1 MHIEKVLSYY
11 QDCYKQEFRD
21 NDVLNFLGTKVHKR
35 FFLNTIDQ
43 LYREEDTVF
52 MKTNFGEELYK
63 YLEIHRKEKTFVA
76 CSFFITGKLTF
87 LGKKRTICAPLIM
100 TPATLEINNEALYH
114 VNYNFDE
121 NRANDALLNVLKS
134 NHNLDDSF
142 VLEMKSLINDQ
153 EPDKQDIRAIA
164 RKLREH
170 IKVDTIALEELPKLT
185 SGEKLRSHLKAPS
198 LKVLPAI
205 ALGIVEKSK
214 SSRNVLHE
222 IDEIKERHI
231 FNDMLQGFFSRRK
244 IEINSTNTSGK
255 TIYVPSNLSD
265 SQLGIIQ
272 AVKSNDVTVVIGP
285 PGTGKSYTI
294 ASLALDQVYHNK
306 SVLICSK
313 SDQAVD
319 VLQDKIVNDLGVKGL
334 SIRAGSGRSHRATL
348 RKKIESITRFRKS
361 GGNYYIPKKQS
372 EIDHAQ
378 EKIKEISEEIRERED
393 REIKNAELFL
403 DHKPSFFKR
412 LKRKYVSRKVLEE
425 YPFWQLV
432 ELLDHYIHQKNK
444 LIKEIISLKY
454 QDRISSLLEKDQT
467 FSQLLKLVKTKD
479 TVERER
485 LFQNINFISVLQ
497 CLPIWITKSTDVSDV
512 FPLENNIF
520 DVVIIDEASQC
531 DITTMIPVLARAKK
545 VVVVGDPKQLRHV
558 SFLSRQVMENTAN
571 GYGLLKGVDVMNY
584 RETSFLDYAMER
596 LPSQNNIHFLDEH
609 YRSVPSIIRYSN
621 QKFYFD
627 KLKVMSDLQIHNKSS
642 AVHWIFCDGEKL
654 KDGRNLKE
662 ADNILED
669 VQKVI
674 DEELHVASGVATTI
688 GILSPFRDQVNY
700 LKDKIEEYDLAAIK
714 KHRIAVGTPFEFQ
727 GEERDQ
733 MYITFTIDNNISS
746 SVFQYLDREDVFNVS
761 ITRAKQKQFLYYSF
775 DAKNFKNK
783 HLLIDYQSE
792 TRIHYQHKT
801 GEEYI
806 DNFATEVH
814 EELIQ
819 LGIEEAD
826 IIVNYP
832 LAGYVMDIL
841 LTYNQRTVCIDLVG
855 YPGALEKTFS
865 IDQYK
870 TLFRTKVPIITI
882 PYAYWLFNKK
892 ACLEHISKK
901 VRIKK

>member
-21 NDVLNFLGTKVHKR
+21 NDILNFLGTKVHKR
-35 FFLNTIDQ
+35 FFLSSIDQ
-43 LYREEDTVF
+43 LYREEDSVF
-52 MKTNFGEELYK
+52 MKTDFGEELYK

-87 LGKKRTICAPLIM
+87 LGKKRTICAPLII
-100 TPATLEINNEALYH
+100 TPASLEINNEALYH
-114 VNYNFDE
+114 INYNFEE

-134 NHNLDDSF
+134 NFNLDDSF
-142 VLEMKSLINDQ
+142 VLEIKSLINDQ
-153 EPDKQDIRAIA
+153 ELGKQDIREVA
-164 RKLREH
+164 RKLREY
-170 IKVDTIALEELPKLT
+170 IKIDTIALEDLPELI
-185 SGEKLRSHLKAPS
+185 SGEKLRSHLKSSS
-198 LKVLPAI
+198 LKLLPAI

-214 SSRNVLHE
+214 SSRSVLHE
-222 IDEIKERHI
+222 IDEIKERHL
-231 FNDMLQGFFSRRK
+231 FNDTLRSFFSRRIVDVDK
-244 IEINSTNTSGK
+244 ETKSREAV
-255 TIYVPSNLSD
+255 YVPSNLSE
-265 SQLGIIQ
+265 SQLDIIQ
-272 AVKSNDVTVVIGP
+272 AVKSNDITVVIGP

-313 SDQAVD
+313 SDQAID
-319 VLQDKIVNDLGVKGL
+319 VLQDKIIQDLGVKGL

-361 GGNYYIPKKQS
+361 GGDYFIPKKQA
-372 EIDHAQ
+372 EIDYAKN
-378 EKIKEISEEIRERED
+378 KIKEISEEIQEREG

-412 LKRKYVSRKVLEE
+412 LKRKYVSKKVLEE
-425 YPFWQLV
+425 YPFWQLI
-432 ELLDHYIHQKNK
+432 ELLDHYIHQRNK

-454 QDRISSLLEKDQT
+454 QDKISNLLQKDRT

-479 TVERER
+479 VVERDR
-485 LFQNINFISVLQ
+485 LFQDINFISVLQ

-512 FPLENNIF
+512 FPLENDIF
-520 DVVIIDEASQC
+520 DVAIIDEASQC

-571 GYGLLKGVDVMNY
+571 NYGLIKGEDVMNY

-596 LPSQNNIHFLDEH
+596 LPSNSSIHFLDEH

-627 KLKVMSDLQIHNKSS
+627 KLKVMSDLQIHHKSS
-642 AVHWIFCDGEKL
+642 AVHWIFCEGEKL
-654 KDGRNLKE
+654 KDGTNLSE
-662 ADNILED
+662 ANKILED
-669 VQKVI
+669 VQQII
-674 DEELHVASGVATTI
+674 DQEIQVAVGVATTI

-700 LKDKIEEYDLAAIK
+700 LKNKIEEYDLAAIK
-714 KHRIAVGTPFEFQ
+714 KHKIAVGTPFEFQ

-775 DAKNFKNK
+775 DPKNFKNK
-783 HLLIDYQSE
+783 HLLIDYLSE
-792 TRIHYQHKT
+792 TRIHHQHNRA
-801 GEEYI
+801 EEYI
-806 DNFATEVH
+806 DNFAIEVH

-819 LGIEEAD
+819 LGIQEED
-826 IIVNYP
+826 IIVNYL
-832 LAGYVMDIL
+832 LAGYIMDIL
-841 LTYNQRTVCIDLVG
+841 VTFNQRTVCIDLVG
-855 YPGALEKTFS
+855 YPGTLEKTFS
-865 IDQYK
+865 IEQYK
-870 TLFRTKVPIITI
+870 TLFRTQIPIITI
-882 PYAYWLFNKK
+882 PYAYWLHNKE
-892 ACLEHISKK
+892 ACLDHIAKK

>member
-35 FFLNTIDQ
+35 FFLNDFSS
-43 LYREEDTVF
+43 LYREEDTTF
-52 MKTNFGEELYK
+52 MKTDFGEELYK
-63 YLEIHRKEKTFVA
+63 YLEIHRKEKTFIA
-76 CSFFITGKLTF
+76 CSFFVTGKLTF
-87 LGKKRTICAPLIM
+87 LGKKRTICAPLIV
-100 TPATLEINNEALYH
+100 TPATLEINSETLYH
-114 VNYNFDE
+114 INYNFEE
-121 NRANDALLNVLKS
+121 NRANDALLNLLKS
-134 NHNLDDSF
+134 NYNLDDSF
-142 VLEMKSLINDQ
+142 VLEIKSLINDQ
-153 EPDKQDIRAIA
+153 EPGKQDIHAIA
-164 RKLREH
+164 RKLKEN
-170 IKVDTIALEELPKLT
+170 IKIDISALEELPELI
-185 SGEKLRSHLKAPS
+185 SGEKLRSHLKS
-198 LKVLPAI
+198 TSQKLLPGI

-222 IDEIKERHI
+222 IDEIKERHL
-231 FNDMLQGFFSRRK
+231 FNNTLQGFFSRRK
-244 IEINSTNTSGK
+244 IKINSNKKSK
-255 TIYVPSNLSD
+255 ETIYVPSNLSE
-265 SQLGIIQ
+265 SQLDIIQ
-272 AVKSNDVTVVIGP
+272 AVKSNDITVVIGP

-319 VLQDKIVNDLGVKGL
+319 VLQDKIINDLGVKGL
-334 SIRAGSGRSHRATL
+334 SIRAGSGRNHRTTL
-348 RKKIESITRFRKS
+348 RKKLESINVFNKT
-361 GGNYYIPKKQS
+361 GGDYYVPTKQS
-372 EIDHAQ
+372 EIDYAK
-378 EKIKEISEEIRERED
+378 EKIKEISEEIQEREH

-412 LKRKYVSRKVLEE
+412 LKRKYVSRQVLKE
-425 YPFWQLV
+425 YPFWQLI

-454 QDRISSLLEKDQT
+454 QDKISNLLQKDGT
-467 FSQLLKLVKTKD
+467 FSQLLKLTKTKD
-479 TVERER
+479 IVERDR
-485 LFQNINFISVLQ
+485 LFQEINFISVLQ

-571 GYGLLKGVDVMNY
+571 SYGLLKGEDVMNY

-596 LPSQNNIHFLDEH
+596 LPSQSNVHFLDEH

-627 KLKVMSDLQIHNKSS
+627 KLKIMSDLQIHNKSS

-654 KDGRNLKE
+654 KDGTNLKE
-662 ADNILED
+662 ADKILED

-674 DEELHVASGVATTI
+674 EEELHIASGVATTI

-700 LKDKIEEYDLAAIK
+700 LKNKIEEYDLSAIK
-714 KHRIAVGTPFEFQ
+714 KHRIAAGTPFEFQ
-727 GEERDQ
+727 GEERDH
-733 MYITFTIDNNISS
+733 MYITFTIDNNIST

-761 ITRAKQKQFLYYSF
+761 ITRAKHKQFLYYSF
-775 DAKNFKNK
+775 DPKNFKNK

-792 TRIHYQHKT
+792 TRIYHQHNSI
-801 GEEYI
+801 EEHV

-819 LGIEEAD
+819 LGIEEED
-826 IIVNYP
+826 IIVNYL

-841 LTYNQRTVCIDLVG
+841 LTYNQRTICIDLVG

-865 IDQYK
+865 IEQYK
-870 TLFRTKVPIITI
+870 TLFRTQIPIITV
-882 PYAYWLFNKK
+882 PYAYWLHNKK
-892 ACLEHISKK
+892 ECLDHIAKK

>member
-21 NDVLNFLGTKVHKR
+21 NDVLNFLGTKVDKR
-35 FFLNTIDQ
+35 FFLNTVDQ
-43 LYREEDTVF
+43 LYREEDTIF
-52 MKTNFGEELYK
+52 MKTDFGEELYK
-63 YLEIHRKEKTFVA
+63 YLEIHRKEKTFIT

-87 LGKKRTICAPLIM
+87 LGKKRTICAPLIV
-100 TPATLEINNEALYH
+100 TPATLDINSEALYH
-114 VNYNFDE
+114 INYNFDE
-121 NRANDALLNVLKS
+121 NRANDALLNLLKS
-134 NHNLDDSF
+134 NYNLDDSF
-142 VLEMKSLINDQ
+142 VLEIKSLINDQ
-153 EPDKQDIRAIA
+153 EPGKQDIHSIA
-164 RKLREH
+164 RKLNEN
-170 IKVDTIALEELPKLT
+170 IKIDISALEELPELI
-185 SGEKLRSHLKAPS
+185 SGEKLRSHLKSTS
-198 LKVLPAI
+198 LKLLPGI

-222 IDEIKERHI
+222 IDEIKERHL
-231 FNDMLQGFFSRRK
+231 FNNTLQGFFSRRK
-244 IEINSTNTSGK
+244 IEINSDRKSK
-255 TIYVPSNLSD
+255 EKVYVPSNLSD
-265 SQLGIIQ
+265 SQLDIIR

-319 VLQDKIVNDLGVKGL
+319 VLQDKIVSDLGVKGL

-348 RKKIESITRFRKS
+348 RKKIESITRFTKS
-361 GGNYYIPKKQS
+361 SGDYYIPKKQS
-372 EIDHAQ
+372 EIDYAQ
-378 EKIKEISEEIRERED
+378 EKIKEISEEIKEREH

-412 LKRKYVSRKVLEE
+412 LKRKYVSKQVLKE
-425 YPFWQLV
+425 YPFWQLI

-454 QDRISSLLEKDQT
+454 QDKISNLLQKDQT
-467 FSQLLKLVKTKD
+467 FSQLLKLIKTKD
-479 TVERER
+479 VVERER
-485 LFQNINFISVLQ
+485 LFQAIDFPSLLQ

-558 SFLSRQVMENTAN
+558 SFLSRQVMENAAN
-571 GYGLLKGVDVMNY
+571 NYGLLKGEDVVNY
-584 RETSFLDYAMER
+584 RKTSFLDYAMER
-596 LPSQNNIHFLDEH
+596 LPSQSNVHFLDEH

-642 AVHWIFCDGEKL
+642 AVHWMFCDGEKL
-654 KDGRNLKE
+654 KDGRNLEE
-662 ADNILED
+662 ADKILED

-674 DEELHVASGVATTI
+674 DEELQVASGVATTI

-700 LKDKIEEYDLAAIK
+700 LKDKIEEYDLSAIK

-733 MYITFTIDNNISS
+733 MYITFTIDNNISP

-792 TRIHYQHKT
+792 TRIHYQHST
-801 GEEYI
+801 TEAHI

-819 LGIEEAD
+819 LGIEEED
-826 IIVNYP
+826 IIVNYL

-841 LTYNQRTVCIDLVG
+841 LTYNQRTICIDLVG

-882 PYAYWLFNKK
+882 PYAYWLFNKN

>member
-21 NDVLNFLGTKVHKR
+21 NDVLNFFGTKVHKR
-35 FFLNTIDQ
+35 FFLNTTDQ
-43 LYREEDTVF
+43 LYREEDTTF
-52 MKTNFGEELYK
+52 MKTDFGEELYK
-63 YLEIHRKEKTFVA
+63 YLEIHRKEKTFIA

-87 LGKKRTICAPLIM
+87 LGKKRTVCAPLIV
-100 TPATLEINNEALYH
+100 TPATLEINNEAQYH
-114 VNYNFDE
+114 VNYNFEE

-134 NHNLDDSF
+134 NFNLDDSF
-142 VLEMKSLINDQ
+142 VLELKSLINDLA
-153 EPDKQDIRAIA
+153 PGKQDTGAIA
-164 RKLREH
+164 RKLKEN
-170 IKVDTIALEELPKLT
+170 IKIDTSALEGVPQLI
-185 SGEKLRSHLKAPS
+185 SGEKIRNHLKASS
-198 LKVLPAI
+198 LKLLPAI

-214 SSRNVLHE
+214 SSRDVLHE
-222 IDEIKERHI
+222 IDEIKERHL
-231 FNDMLQGFFSRRK
+231 FNDTLSGFFSRRK
-244 IEINSTNTSGK
+244 IEINSEKSSK
-255 TIYVPSNLSD
+255 EAVCVPSNLSR
-265 SQLGIIQ
+265 SQLDIIQ

-313 SDQAVD
+313 SDQAID
-319 VLQDKIVNDLGVKGL
+319 VLQDKIIQDLGVKGL
-334 SIRAGSGRSHRATL
+334 SIRAGSGRSHRTTL

-361 GGNYYIPKKQS
+361 GGDFFIPKKQA
-372 EIDHAQ
+372 EIDYAKN
-378 EKIKEISEEIRERED
+378 KIKEISEEIQEREG

-412 LKRKYVSRKVLEE
+412 LKRKYVSKKVLEE
-425 YPFWQLV
+425 YPFWQLI
-432 ELLDHYIHQKNK
+432 ELLDHYIHQRNK

-454 QDRISSLLEKDQT
+454 QDKISNLLQKDRT

-479 TVERER
+479 VVERDR
-485 LFQNINFISVLQ
+485 LFQDINFISVLQ

-512 FPLENNIF
+512 FPLENDIF
-520 DVVIIDEASQC
+520 DIAIIDEASQC

-571 GYGLLKGVDVMNY
+571 NYGLIKGEDVMNY

-596 LPSQNNIHFLDEH
+596 LPSSSNIHFLDEH

-627 KLKVMSDLQIHNKSS
+627 KLKVMSDLQIHHKSS
-642 AVHWIFCDGEKL
+642 AIYWVFCEGEKL
-654 KDGRNLKE
+654 KDGTNLKE
-662 ADNILED
+662 AEKILED

-674 DEELHVASGVATTI
+674 DQEIQVAAGLATTI

-714 KHRIAVGTPFEFQ
+714 KHKIAVGTPFEFQ

-775 DAKNFKNK
+775 DPKNFKNK
-783 HLLIDYQSE
+783 HLLIDYLSE
-792 TRIHYQHKT
+792 TRIHHQYNRA
-801 GEEYI
+801 EEYI

-819 LGIEEAD
+819 LGIQEQD
-826 IIVNYP
+826 IIVNYS
-832 LAGYVMDIL
+832 LAGYIMDIL
-841 LTYNQRTVCIDLVG
+841 VTFNQRTVCIDLVG
-855 YPGALEKTFS
+855 YPGTLEKTFS
-865 IDQYK
+865 IEQYK
-870 TLFRTKVPIITI
+870 TLFRTQIPIITI
-882 PYAYWLFNKK
+882 PYTYWLHNKE
-892 ACLEHISKK
+892 ACLDHIAKK